1 MLIEPTPTAFGSDET
16 TFARATSAFTKA
28 FVKQVKN
35 KAYYKRYQTKYRR
48 RREGKTDYYARKR
61 LVVQA
66 KNKYNSPKYRLVVRI
81 TNKDIVTQIVY
92 AKLQGD
98 IVLAAA
104 YAHELPRYGI
114 KHGLTNWAAAY
125 ATGLLLARRV
135 LNQLGLDSKYE
146 GQTEPDGEKFEVE
159 ELEDGPRPFTAFL
172 DTGLRR
178 TTTGSRVFGALKGAA
193 DGGLRV
199 PHSQSR
205 FPGWDGKEIDAELL
219 RGYIFGRHV
228 ADYMEYLQE
237 EDDEAYKRQ
246 FASLIEEGIEGD
258 DLEEIYQNAHAAIR
272 ENPKAEK
279 KERKAMTTEEKRKQ
293 ALKYFRTPLN
303 YKQRKDRIRQ
313 KKEAFSRKLAAGS
326 DE

>member
-1 MLIEPTPTAFGSDET
+1 MP
-16 TFARATSAFTKA
+16 
-28 FVKQVKN
+28 FVKLVKN

-61 LVVQA
+61 LVTQA

-81 TNKDIVTQIVY
+81 TNKDIITQIVY

-98 IVLAAA
+98 VVLAAA

-135 LNQLGLDSKYE
+135 LAKLGLDSKYE
-146 GQTEPDGEKFEVE
+146 GQTEPDGEKYEVE
-159 ELEDGPRPFTAFL
+159 PLDDGPRPFTAYL

-178 TTTGSRVFGALKGAA
+178 TTTGHRIFGALKGAA

-199 PHSQSR
+199 PHSESR

-237 EDDEAYKRQ
+237 EDEEAYKRQ
-246 FASLIEEGIEGD
+246 FASYIEDEVEPD
-258 DLEEIYQNAHAAIR
+258 DLEDLYTEAHKAIR
-272 ENPKAEK
+272 ENPLAEK
-279 KERKAMTTEEKRKQ
+279 KERTPLTEEQKNKLKRFKKQ
-293 ALKYFRTPLN
+293 RLGL
-303 YKQRKDRIRQ
+303 KQRKDRVKQ
-313 KKEAFSRKLAAGS
+313 KKEAFLRKLGEEA

>member
-1 MLIEPTPTAFGSDET
+1 MP
-16 TFARATSAFTKA
+16 

-61 LVVQA
+61 LVTQA

-81 TNKDIVTQIVY
+81 TNKDIITQVIY
-92 AKLQGD
+92 AKIQGD
-98 IVLAAA
+98 VVLAAA

-135 LNQLGLDSKYE
+135 LQKLGLDEKYE
-146 GQTEPDGEKFEVE
+146 GQTEVDGEKFEVE
-159 ELEDGPRPFTAFL
+159 PLEDGPRPFTAYL
-172 DTGLRR
+172 DIGLRR
-178 TTTGSRVFGALKGAA
+178 TTTGARIFGALKGAA
-193 DGGLRV
+193 DGGIRV
-199 PHSQSR
+199 PHSASR
-205 FPGWDGKEIDAELL
+205 FPGWDGKELDAELL

-246 FASLIEEGIEGD
+246 FASYIEDEIEPD
-258 DLEEIYQNAHAAIR
+258 DLEEVYEKAHEAIR
-272 ENPKAEK
+272 ENPASEK
-279 KERKAMTTEEKRKQ
+279 KERAPMTQEQKDKLKRYRKQ
-293 ALKYFRTPLN
+293 RLN
-303 YKQRKDRIRQ
+303 LKQRKDRVKQ
-313 KKEAFSRKLAAGS
+313 KKEAFLKKLGQ
-326 DE
+326 DEE